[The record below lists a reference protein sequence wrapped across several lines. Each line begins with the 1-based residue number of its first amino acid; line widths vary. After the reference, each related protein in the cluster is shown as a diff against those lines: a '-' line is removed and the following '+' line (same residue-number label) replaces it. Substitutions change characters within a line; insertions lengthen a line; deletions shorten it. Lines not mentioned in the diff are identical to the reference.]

1 LSADPPDSASRVMAR
16 NLHTELT
23 VDVVS
28 GGESVHRDDHFK
40 EALTERYL
48 VRGEA
53 RMKAYYLLM
62 ALAASFAAVAIRS
75 QPQDEQPQEDEMNA
89 EVDGY
94 DPNGSS
100 DPNGME
106 SWFI

>member
-1 LSADPPDSASRVMAR
+1 
-16 NLHTELT
+16 
-23 VDVVS
+23 
-28 GGESVHRDDHFK
+28 
-40 EALTERYL
+40 
-48 VRGEA
+48 
-53 RMKAYYLLM
+53 MKAYYLLM

-94 DPNGSS
+94 DPNGGS